1 MVEDNVEATVTKT
14 VNTNVYI
21 LNETV
26 FLILTSLVFF
36 VTPLYVSSMTVNDF
50 VVLQMPDVFTDAS

>member
-26 FLILTSLVFF
+26 FLILISLVFF
-36 VTPLYVSSMTVNDF
+36 CYSIVRKLHDCK
-50 VVLQMPDVFTDAS
+50 

>member
-26 FLILTSLVFF
+26 FLILISLFF
-36 VTPLYVSSMTVNDF
+36 FCYSIVRKLHDCK
-50 VVLQMPDVFTDAS
+50 